1 MLRYISILIFGL
13 TFHTVCF
20 AQVGSKMMTRKKGPS
35 ASMQNFLDL
44 TLTMGVPMDDF
55 ASTTTSLPFGLS
67 CNYLFQPSSKVP
79 FLFGGGLTYLSAGSK
94 DIKKDL
100 TADITLGTTL
110 IDQLVIPLE
119 FSINNQIVNGH
130 AQIRIQATNDIVK
143 PYLDIL
149 GGFNYFWTSTTLY
162 DRSTQNY
169 FQTDDKD
176 RIFHKTQV
184 SDIAWSGGAGVGV
197 MARLSSTVYLNLG
210 ANYML
215 GGKLDYFD
223 KEQISQWNIELN
235 SSALTSTNNEHQLGS
250 DDVNIQAL
258 PKHSVTTMLFAN
270 AGICFLLNGS
280 SSSSGPKKRP
290 GPKKR

>member
-1 MLRYISILIFGL
+1 MLRYFSILILSL
-13 TFHTVCF
+13 TINTVCL
-20 AQVGSKMMTRKKGPS
+20 AQVGSNMITRKKGPS
-35 ASMQNFLDL
+35 ASPQNFLDL
-44 TLTMGVPMDDF
+44 TLTMGIPMDDY
-55 ASTTTSLPFGLS
+55 ASTTTSLPFGVS
-67 CNYLFQPSSKVP
+67 CNYLYQPSSKVP
-79 FLFGGGLTYLSAGSK
+79 FLFGGGLTFLSAGSK
-94 DIKKDL
+94 TINKDL
-100 TADITLGTTL
+100 TADITLGSTL

-119 FSINNQIVNGH
+119 FSIRNQIVNGH

-176 RIFHKTQV
+176 RIFHKTQLR
-184 SDIAWSGGAGVGV
+184 DLAWSGGAGVGI

-210 ANYML
+210 ATYMF

-235 SSALTSTNNEHQLGS
+235 SSSLTSTNNENQLGS
-250 DDVNIQAL
+250 DDVNILAL
-258 PKHSVTTMLFAN
+258 PKRSVTTMLFAN
-270 AGICFLLNGS
+270 AGVCFLLNGS
-280 SSSSGPKKRP
+280 SNSSGPKKRP